1 MIAKDFQEAT
11 AIRIVDLFKDGHN
24 RVLLADEVGL
34 GKTIVAKTVV
44 EKTGKWRQEDGSDYV
59 VVYICSNAGIA
70 NQNCSKLGIAKENR
84 VSISEGRLSMQHLML
99 AETKT
104 KGNVRL
110 IPMTPATSFQI
121 RSGAGTAPERA
132 LAYIIMDRCHICGT
146 YSKELSLL
154 MRTYFI
160 ETNTES

>member
-11 AIRIVDLFKDGHN
+11 ANRIVDLFKAGHN

-34 GKTIVAKTVV
+34 GKTIVAKTVAA
-44 EKTGKWRQEDGSDYV
+44 KTGVWRKDIGDEDYV

-70 NQNCSKLGIAKENR
+70 NQNCGKLGIPKENR

-104 KGNVRL
+104 KGRL
-110 IPMTPATSFQI
+110 AS
-121 RSGAGTAPERA
+121 
-132 LAYIIMDRCHICGT
+132 
-146 YSKELSLL
+146 
-154 MRTYFI
+154 
-160 ETNTES
+160 